1 MWWAST
7 LDRITTLMFMRAS
20 TQKDSSPTNS
30 LSGSNTDTAS
40 VKIAMLPMTFQNWN
54 TASPRSPLT
63 SQNIDLDHASESR
76 GAPPPAVPGN
86 LPAPTIIQNE
96 LGRSHPA
103 YAGTYSQA
111 PQVLTP
117 AAVQA
122 QPSVPGAQGLG
133 PSPMT
138 TVSPHGSK
146 VRQQPMPHEYTRV
159 FNAGGGFANANVGP
173 TAGASPGMKR
183 NEWTGVLYLNGT
195 CAHARARGSDAVGNP
210 NIFAWPMHLQLEPV
224 VNPKFDINAWIGN
237 TRAPHVPLGCL
248 DETDRYHFDHL
259 VGTLSRSGGYA
270 VVRWNI
276 GGQIRE
282 RLLLAPAASA
292 SGQTLLCAEFPHDGI
307 PMGLTHQVT
316 TNPHHDA

>member
-40 VKIAMLPMTFQNWN
+40 VKIAMLPMTFQNWSTLYILCGIVPTQPLMTD

-210 NIFAWPMHLQLEPV
+210 Y
-224 VNPKFDINAWIGN
+224 
-237 TRAPHVPLGCL
+237 APAFLKSL
-248 DETDRYHFDHL
+248 L
-259 VGTLSRSGGYA
+259 VGG
-270 VVRWNI
+270 
-276 GGQIRE
+276 
-282 RLLLAPAASA
+282 
-292 SGQTLLCAEFPHDGI
+292 
-307 PMGLTHQVT
+307 
-316 TNPHHDA
+316 